1 MKYFYIKILILVSI
15 CFISSNYTYASHS
28 AGGYIT
34 YKYLSPNT
42 YELKYIM
49 FRDCG
54 GIQEPDS
61 LEINISN
68 SCGFPISNIYLNK
81 IDSGFQVPML
91 CTSSTICN
99 GGFNYGV
106 EKYTYKDTILLP
118 GQCSWTFSHSENSRP
133 QAIST
138 ILDPG
143 ATSMYVYSILHNTNF
158 AANNSADFANDPIF
172 NLTINQL
179 NTLEAHAF
187 DSDGDSLSF
196 ELVSPRTGSNST
208 DVVSFLNN
216 YTFDQPC
223 NSLIYGFDTQTGN
236 FLLRP
241 TVLDIGIYAYR
252 INEYRNH
259 ILIGQV
265 QVDMLF
271 EIKNFPNMIP
281 NLLDINGQFTLDTTL
296 TPGIE
301 ACFSLYS
308 SDLNYSDTTIIIDA
322 AILPIGMTVNHTGGR
337 RDTAVIC
344 WTPSLSDTVVNPT
357 NYIFYANDNACPY
370 SGVSAFWLILNVSP
384 TSSINKPQIAE
395 TSVFPNPF
403 NNNINIETK
412 GNVSV
417 EINLFD
423 MQGRCILKEKSHIKN
438 TVLDSDHIENGVYIL
453 SITETQTG
461 NGYHLKMLKQ

>member
-28 AGGYIT
+28 AGGYII

-42 YELKYIM
+42 YELKYTM

-223 NSLIYGFDTQTGN
+223 NSSFM
-236 FLLRP
+236 
-241 TVLDIGIYAYR
+241 V
-252 INEYRNH
+252 
-259 ILIGQV
+259 
-265 QVDMLF
+265 
-271 EIKNFPNMIP
+271 
-281 NLLDINGQFTLDTTL
+281 
-296 TPGIE
+296 
-301 ACFSLYS
+301 
-308 SDLNYSDTTIIIDA
+308 
-322 AILPIGMTVNHTGGR
+322 
-337 RDTAVIC
+337 
-344 WTPSLSDTVVNPT
+344 
-357 NYIFYANDNACPY
+357 
-370 SGVSAFWLILNVSP
+370 LILRQVIFITTNSFRYWNLC
-384 TSSINKPQIAE
+384 IQNK
-395 TSVFPNPF
+395 
-403 NNNINIETK
+403 
-412 GNVSV
+412 
-417 EINLFD
+417 
-423 MQGRCILKEKSHIKN
+423 
-438 TVLDSDHIENGVYIL
+438 
-453 SITETQTG
+453 
-461 NGYHLKMLKQ
+461 